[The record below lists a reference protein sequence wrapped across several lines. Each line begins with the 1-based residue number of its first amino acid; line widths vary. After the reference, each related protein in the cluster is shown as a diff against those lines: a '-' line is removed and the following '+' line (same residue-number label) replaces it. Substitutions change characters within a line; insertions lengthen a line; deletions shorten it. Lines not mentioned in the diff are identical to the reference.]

1 VGGVRSAR
9 ASKVTA
15 IPQADCCQSVA
26 PLEILHIARQ
36 IETTLTLTLHPPLPT
51 CQIPVAHQIFQR
63 FQLSIFAEGERISGG
78 SLANICIS
86 DIYVA
91 TTLYIM

>member
-1 VGGVRSAR
+1 VGGVRSAP

-36 IETTLTLTLHPPLPT
+36 IETTPTLHPPSPNLPNPSGT
-51 CQIPVAHQIFQR
+51 SNFPTL
-63 FQLSIFAEGERISGG
+63 QLSIFAEGERISGG